1 MQALVGTTINQYKIQ
16 RHLTRGGMSEI
27 YLALDTQTQ
36 ATVAIKLV
44 HSSNID
50 YCKRFKH
57 EVKTVGFLQHD
68 HILPAFAQG
77 DYEDWCYMVTPYIEY
92 GTLHKKLVD
101 GPLSFEEVGNILAQL
116 SDALQYAHD
125 QGIVHRDIKPTNILL
140 HNGEHVYLADFGL
153 VKRVGENNGL
163 TVTGYLIGT
172 PEYMAPELAEEPAS
186 AKSDQ
191 YALGVLLYQMLTG
204 HVPFMANT
212 PLGIYLKH
220 VRERPVEPSTLN
232 PTIPTSINDVV
243 LRALQKE
250 PHHRY
255 NTVHDFAQAYKE
267 AYAGIKNPLPIAK
280 RQSIEAPG
288 DKVTTQKTRSIQK
301 RRIAYNSPLLIG
313 AAIIFCI
320 IPLLLGFVVSS
331 YGSSVQHP
339 RVQTLL
345 LAGEQ
350 IKLSNT
356 PTAPPT
362 RPTSP
367 TKNSTTPIKVQ
378 HTSLNTIP
386 SYTEQGNNTDENGN
400 DTSGNT
406 HGKGHAYGHKKK

>member
-1 MQALVGTTINQYKIQ
+1 MQALIGTTINQYKIQ
-16 RHLTRGGMSEI
+16 CHLTRGGMSEI

-101 GPLSFEEVGNILAQL
+101 GPLSFEEAGAILEQL

-204 HVPFMANT
+204 HVPFMAST

-220 VRERPVEPSTLN
+220 VRERPEEPSTLN

-243 LRALQKE
+243 LRAMQKE
-250 PHHRY
+250 PRHRY

-267 AYAGIKNPLPIAK
+267 AYAGIKTPLPIAK
-280 RQSIEAPG
+280 RQSIQAIN
-288 DKVTTQKTRSIQK
+288 DKVTTQSTQSIQK
-301 RRIAYNSPLLIG
+301 RRIAYNRPLLIG

-320 IPLLLGFVVSS
+320 IPLLLGFAVSS
-331 YGSSVQHP
+331 YGNSVQHP
-339 RVQTLL
+339 PIQTLL
-345 LAGEQ
+345 LSGEQ
-350 IKLSNT
+350 KPSGTQTT
-356 PTAPPT
+356 PVTQPTPPA
-362 RPTSP
+362 
-367 TKNSTTPIKVQ
+367 KSTTSLLKVQ
-378 HTSLNTIP
+378 YPSLKTIP
-386 SYTEQGNNTDENGN
+386 SSTEQNNNTNENGN
-400 DTSGNT
+400 DNSENT